1 MNSRVVVAH
10 KENVNDVL
18 NIIMAHP
25 TESPLPG
32 EPNPFTSFNSEV
44 VCTGDGACQGDSVS
58 RNAYIKV
65 EAKHGRGSVM
75 REKIDVRG
83 GKSLVSL

>member
-1 MNSRVVVAH
+1 MVAH

-32 EPNPFTSFNSEV
+32 EPNPFTSFDSEV
-44 VCTGDGACQGDSVS
+44 MCTNEGDSVS
-58 RNAYIKV
+58 RNAYIEV
-65 EAKHGRGSVM
+65 EAKHRGRNLRENELMCEEGGS
-75 REKIDVRG
+75 
-83 GKSLVSL
+83 